1 MKILL
6 DSHVY
11 LWVADQRF
19 NHKLSKELK
28 EMIADG
34 DTEVYISIVSTWE
47 LTIKLQKHRKTFE
60 FDKALLHVD
69 AYFPFE
75 ILTVTADHVQ
85 QLLTLDA
92 DPAKPIHRDPFDRI
106 MLAQAMDEGLTFV
119 THDSRCLKYEHPD
132 LRLQNA
138 SSGSM

>member
-1 MKILL
+1 MTILL

-11 LWVADQRF
+11 LWVADERF

-34 DTEVYISIVSTWE
+34 DTEVYVSIVSIWE
-47 LTIKLQKHRKTFE
+47 LTIKLQKHWKTFE
-60 FDKALLHVD
+60 FDNALLNVD
-69 AYFPFE
+69 EYFPFE

-92 DPAKPIHRDPFDRI
+92 DPARPIHRDPFDRI
-106 MLAQAMDEGLTFV
+106 MLAQAIAEGLTFV
-119 THDSRCLKYEHPD
+119 THDSRCLQYAHPELALLD
-132 LRLQNA
+132 A
-138 SSGSM
+138 TTV